1 MTHLRHAQ
9 HSTYPRLLWKTGF
22 CGKKKWTGLSH
33 TKIYL
38 LFLYVVNERKK
49 NRKDKKLK
57 KSVSWSCKTELCVDA
72 RSIRLVLEAA
82 CQVCLKLPAKKKKNA
97 CSDVV
102 REAAAAVSG

>member
-9 HSTYPRLLWKTGF
+9 HSTYPRLLWKPAF
-22 CGKKKWTGLSH
+22 VEKKMDSCLA
-33 TKIYL
+33 KIYL
-38 LFLYVVNERKK
+38 LFLDKGNERKK
-49 NRKDKKLK
+49 NRKDEKLK
-57 KSVSWSCKTELCVDA
+57 NSVSLSCQTELCVDA
-72 RSIRLVLEAA
+72 SSIRLVLKAA